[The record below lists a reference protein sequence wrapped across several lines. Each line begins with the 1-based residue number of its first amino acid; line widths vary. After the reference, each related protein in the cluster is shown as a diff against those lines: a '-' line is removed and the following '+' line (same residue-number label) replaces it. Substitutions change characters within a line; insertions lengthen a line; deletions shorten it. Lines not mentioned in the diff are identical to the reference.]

1 MSHEVIIETRNLTK
15 VYRDFWGRPKVQAL
29 KALDL
34 QVYRGEIFG
43 LLGPNGSGK
52 TTTIKLLLGLL
63 FPTEGEALIF
73 NEPTTNVAK
82 NERIGYLPEESY
94 LYKFLN
100 AEETL
105 QFYGRLFK
113 ISGGERN
120 KRVGRLIDMVG
131 LTAAKHRQLREY
143 SKGMQRRIGLAQAL
157 INNPEL
163 ILLDEPTSGLDPIGT
178 SEIKN
183 LIREL
188 REQGKTIVLSGHL
201 LADMQDICDRIAILH
216 RGELK
221 EIGRVSDLLT
231 VQDVTQIK
239 ARNLPAAAIEE
250 IRDVIQRHGGEDIVV
265 DHPTTTLEELFLR
278 IVHESELHP
287 GRRKVARDGAGV
299 RPASPVE
306 GELAGQ
312 AKRRAMASDEKGI
325 GTRDSSDEADGHLE
339 DSSQSPFRQ
348 RPLRSRPSVREGHPS
363 MASSHPGRR
372 VAVAGRAGRPIHAL
386 RFTR

>member
-1 MSHEVIIETRNLTK
+1 MKVTNEVIIETRNLTK

-34 QVYRGEIFG
+34 KVHRGEIFG

-63 FPTEGEALIF
+63 FPTEGEAFIF
-73 NEPTTNVAK
+73 NEPTSNVAK

-113 ISGGERN
+113 MPGGERN
-120 KRVGRLIDMVG
+120 KRVGQLIDMVG
-131 LTAAKHRQLREY
+131 LSAAKHRQLREY

-178 SEIKN
+178 AEIKN
-183 LIREL
+183 LIRDL

-221 EIGRVSDLLT
+221 ELGRVSELLT
-231 VQDVTQIK
+231 VQDVTQVK
-239 ARNLPAAAIEE
+239 ARNLSPAAIEE
-250 IRDVIQRHGGEDIVV
+250 IRSVISRHGGEELAI

-278 IVHESELHP
+278 IVRESEAHP
-287 GRRKVARDGAGV
+287 GRRKVAADAGSSEA
-299 RPASPVE
+299 PAH
-306 GELAGQ
+306 ELAG
-312 AKRRAMASDEKGI
+312 
-325 GTRDSSDEADGHLE
+325 TRSES
-339 DSSQSPFRQ
+339 
-348 RPLRSRPSVREGHPS
+348 
-363 MASSHPGRR
+363 
-372 VAVAGRAGRPIHAL
+372 
-386 RFTR
+386 